1 MDFTKLASLF
11 LVYKYPII
19 FFLTLIEGPIMMTLS
34 GLLLRV
40 GLADFWPIYLVLIAG
55 DLVGDSLWY
64 GLGYYFGDALT
75 GKYGKFL
82 GLTEALVEKTKAI
95 FLNHGK
101 KTLFLSKITMGFGFP
116 LAFLVAAGVSKMPFK
131 KFIGSLFWGQLIFTG
146 LLVFVGYFFGNLYVT
161 INEDFKI
168 ISAGAFLLVIV
179 MLMAGVKSY
188 LQQRNKV
195 DMKRGA

>member
-40 GLADFWPIYLVLIAG
+40 GLAQFWPIYFVLIAG
-55 DLVGDSLWY
+55 DLVGDILWY

-75 GKYGKFL
+75 TKYGKFF
-82 GLTEALVEKTKAI
+82 GLTPSIVEKTKAI

-116 LAFLVAAGVSKMPFK
+116 LAFLVAAGVSKMSFK
-131 KFIGSLFWGQLIFTG
+131 KFMGSLFFGQIIFTG
-146 LLVFVGYFFGNLYVT
+146 LLISVGYFFGNLYVT
-161 INEDFKI
+161 INQDFKI
-168 ISAGAFLLVIV
+168 LSAVAFFAVLVL
-179 MLMAGVKSY
+179 LMAGIKSY
-188 LQQRNKV
+188 LKNRKEEENQN
-195 DMKRGA
+195 